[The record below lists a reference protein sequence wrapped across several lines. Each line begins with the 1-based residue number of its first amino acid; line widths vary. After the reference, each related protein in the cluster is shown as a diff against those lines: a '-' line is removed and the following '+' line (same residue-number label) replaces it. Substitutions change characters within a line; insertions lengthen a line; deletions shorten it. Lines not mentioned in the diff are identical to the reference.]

1 MQFTFLVVIPTT
13 NASIAS
19 FWLRLGRNLYENPG
33 NSAYRSRSSLPPPF
47 DDLVLKCGDSE
58 PALPTSIC
66 IVAVMAVPH
75 MLPLELCIRIRDA
88 CLIVLPRQPVYIG
101 RSALLRFEEHRRRS
115 ILTCWRSEVNRS
127 FFCRR
132 IMALVTSI
140 SR

>member
-58 PALPTSIC
+58 PALPTTRFDMYRRCDGSPPIC
-66 IVAVMAVPH
+66 SRWSRA
-75 MLPLELCIRIRDA
+75 
-88 CLIVLPRQPVYIG
+88 
-101 RSALLRFEEHRRRS
+101 FEYE
-115 ILTCWRSEVNRS
+115 TP
-127 FFCRR
+127 
-132 IMALVTSI
+132 TS
-140 SR
+140 